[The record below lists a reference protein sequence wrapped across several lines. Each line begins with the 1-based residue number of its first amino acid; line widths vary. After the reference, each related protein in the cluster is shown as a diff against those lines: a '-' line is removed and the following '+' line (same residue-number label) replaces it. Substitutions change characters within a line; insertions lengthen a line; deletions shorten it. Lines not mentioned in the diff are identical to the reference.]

1 MNGSGMPFSA
11 SDSPRRG
18 SAHHPPASMAE
29 NNSHRPTRVHF
40 PDNGTG
46 SEAFPR
52 IRGADSEFDLHP
64 FHGDGRRTGLVDT
77 IVGFFAFYLT
87 IVCLCGLMAIMVIL
101 YLTVRPF
108 SVNVYRR
115 LSAHIGMSTFLDAM
129 SLLLPDTRLIVTGD
143 SDIPTPIGASL
154 FVCNHLLDG
163 DYWVKR
169 KNRFL
174 VFCSRMIFSISYCLF
189 RSTTCFLMELGS
201 NNAWTMH
208 RIYGHYESILEK

>member
-1 MNGSGMPFSA
+1 MNGSGIPFSA
-11 SDSPRRG
+11 TGDSPRRG
-18 SAHHPPASMAE
+18 SAHHPSNMQTSIAE

-64 FHGDGRRTGLVDT
+64 FHGDSRRTGLVDT
-77 IVGFFAFYLT
+77 IVGFFAFFLT

-143 SDIPTPIGASL
+143 SDITTPIGASL

-174 VFCSRMIFSISYCLF
+174 VFCFRMIFS
-189 RSTTCFLMELGS
+189 FLIACS
-201 NNAWTMH
+201 VQQCVFH
-208 RIYGHYESILEK
+208 